1 MTMASSL
8 RRATL
13 PRPKR
18 LANRWRGSLQ
28 AMDLGAV
35 LRRIAAHLEEEKQPF
50 ALVGALA
57 LAALGQPRATLDLDL
72 LISADAQETV
82 VELMESLGYETLH
95 RSTGYSNHLHEDPAW
110 GRVDFVYV
118 RGATREKI
126 FSTARRVA
134 GPDGV
139 PVLVPRPEHLAA
151 MKILA
156 VKNDP
161 GRKHQELADIAR
173 LLELP
178 GVDRDEVRGYFEEHD
193 LGDLWHEIA

>member
-1 MTMASSL
+1 
-8 RRATL
+8 
-13 PRPKR
+13 
-18 LANRWRGSLQ
+18 
-28 AMDLGAV
+28 MDLGAV